1 MNFNNI
7 SRLSLKEIYK
17 LDYSINTIKNNK
29 STNTNKN
36 VKYLIWLLK
45 QKSDA
50 GFLNSKYKKLS
61 EEVYKAYTQKNKDK
75 KEVLNKVLKTMS
87 KIKDKSKYHKDMR
100 NIIRQTVYKLNPN
113 LIEEDEGK
121 ITVNIYWIR
130 HAYSC
135 GNIMEYFGKVLN
147 MPEHAPDTP
156 LSGLGILQ
164 ATILGLNPET
174 RRILENADFYGC
186 STLTRTLQTGL
197 FGLSNINI
205 HNDKMHIVPYI
216 NEKFVNVPSI
226 QLKTYVS
233 RSTTP
238 LCYNYGIECH
248 KNIFKQVQQQII
260 GDKMNL
266 DWDIFKTVY
275 PNDEACKQ
283 EDKITSNYKRF
294 LNDILP
300 QIIAKCS
307 NDPTKKEYNICLF
320 SHGKYIRS
328 DVLKNPDEGVYNTGI
343 YKKVYYYQNGSLIH
357 EKMQYTRVYPPSNFN
372 SNNMNKVLNRY
383 QTKIPLSTFR
393 ISLPEKF
400 NNNYQLFKDLNS
412 ELFFYANTNI
422 NADYI
427 PIILT
432 KKHSGEDKDLVKKF
446 YINNAKLLIG
456 DSNQSKTFSQNGS
469 RGKCPI
475 KNKND
480 KPYCYTEGCFINIRK
495 ILAPQSIKLNTMKKN
510 LTSLTRSNG
519 NSSIRNYLLV
529 GGSKKRYLFITGIG
543 QRRIYKYKNGKDY
556 IKIKGKKLNLDK
568 IFY

>member
-1 MNFNNI
+1 MNINNK
-7 SRLSLKEIYK
+7 SLSLKDIYK
-17 LDYSINTIKNNK
+17 LDYSINKIKNKKN
-29 STNTNKN
+29 TNTNTN

-45 QKSDA
+45 KKSDA

-61 EEVYKAYTQKNKDK
+61 KKVYNVYIENKTAQETDK
-75 KEVLNKVLKTMS
+75 KNVLNKVLKTMG
-87 KIKDKSKYHKDMR
+87 KIKDKSKSHKDMR

-113 LIEEDEGK
+113 LIEENLDN

-164 ATILGLNPET
+164 ATILGLNLET
-174 RRILENADFYGC
+174 KRILENADFYGC

-197 FGLSNINI
+197 FGLSNTIRNNSN
-205 HNDKMHIVPYI
+205 HNNNYNKMYIIPYI
-216 NEKFVNVPSI
+216 NEKFVNVPTMA
-226 QLKTYVS
+226 LKTYVS

-248 KNIFKQVQQQII
+248 QNIFEQVQQQII

-307 NDPTKKEYNICLF
+307 NDQTKKEYNICLF

-343 YKKVYYYQNGSLIH
+343 YKKVYYYQNGSLLH
-357 EKMQYTRVYPPSNFN
+357 EKMEYTREYPPPYVT
-372 SNNMNKVLNRY
+372 SNNMNEVLNRY
-383 QTKIPLSTFR
+383 QTTIPLSTFR
-393 ISLPEKF
+393 KSLPEKF
-400 NNNYQLFKDLNS
+400 NNNYQLFKDSNS
-412 ELFFYANTNI
+412 ELFFYANPNI
-422 NADYI
+422 NADFI

-446 YINNAKLLIG
+446 YINNAQLLIG
-456 DSNQSKTFSQNGS
+456 DSKQSKTFSKHHGNN
-469 RGKCPI
+469 CPI
-475 KNKND
+475 KNKNG
-480 KPYCYTEGCFINIRK
+480 KPYYYTEGCFINIRK

-510 LTSLTRSNG
+510 STSILTRSNG
-519 NSSIRNYLLV
+519 NSSIRKYVLV
-529 GGSKKRYLFITGIG
+529 GG
-543 QRRIYKYKNGKDY
+543 
-556 IKIKGKKLNLDK
+556 
-568 IFY
+568 